1 MNMRMLMCLVLAM
14 LTLNGCG
21 WFKKEPTRPDNPVVM
36 GISYVG
42 ITVKDIDAAQKL
54 YTEVA
59 NLEVVAEEELRDSS
73 VLRQLSSGHVAS
85 VKTVL
90 LAGVNAQLRFMQ
102 FETPHGAT
110 TQTETSEL
118 ANAYSPVPV
127 NGPGIAHVCYQVNQ
141 TTGAYQGFL
150 DAGSSFIGAK
160 DMIQISSRNPVYY
173 AYAHDPEGNV
183 IEIEEVN
190 VAELDLET
198 PPEHDYRIR
207 QVALS
212 TIDMERSLDF
222 YSVLF
227 EEQHPRRMG
236 TWIKLQGDK
245 VDGITGF
252 EESEIE
258 MAWFQSRNLELE
270 IVQYHSHPPQGDASK
285 RPVNAPGY
293 NMIMF
298 EVASLEAVKQKLQL
312 AGANI
317 VLQDQQFD
325 GLPVVFARDPDGN
338 LLGFQPSDV
347 NNPLSAAKFKNNG
360 T

>member
-1 MNMRMLMCLVLAM
+1 MNSRMLMCTAMAM

-21 WFKKEPTRPDNPVVM
+21 FFKKEPTRPDNPVVM
-36 GISYVG
+36 GISYIG

-59 NLEVVAEEELRDSS
+59 NLELVAEEELRESS
-73 VLRQLSSGHVAS
+73 ILRQLSAGNVSNA
-85 VKTVL
+85 KTAL

-102 FETPHGAT
+102 FDAAHS
-110 TQTETSEL
+110 ETSDT
-118 ANAYSPVPV
+118 ANAFSPVPV

-141 TTGAYQGFL
+141 STGAYQGFL
-150 DAGSSFIGAK
+150 DAGSSYIGAK
-160 DMIQISSRNPVYY
+160 EMIQISSSNPVYY

-212 TIDMERSLDF
+212 TIDMERTLSF

-252 EESEIE
+252 DDSKIE

-270 IVQYHSHPPQGDASK
+270 IVQYHSHPPKGNASK
-285 RPVNAPGY
+285 RPINAPGY

-298 EVASLEAVKQKLQL
+298 EVASLNAVIQKLKL
-312 AGANI
+312 AGTEI
-317 VLQDQQFD
+317 VLQDQEFD

-338 LLGFQPSDV
+338 LLGFQPSDAS
-347 NNPLSAAKFKNNG
+347 NPLSAAKFKNNG
-360 T
+360 I

>member
-1 MNMRMLMCLVLAM
+1 MKSNMNMRMLICVAIAM

-21 WFKKEPTRPDNPVVM
+21 WFKKEPTRPVNPVVM

-59 NLEVVAEEELRDSS
+59 NLEVVAEENLKDSS
-73 VLRQLSSGHVAS
+73 VLRHLSAGSVAS
-85 VKTVL
+85 AKTAL

-102 FETPHGAT
+102 FETLNKGISESAT
-110 TQTETSEL
+110 
-118 ANAYSPVPV
+118 AFSPVPV

-150 DAGSSFIGAK
+150 DAGSRHIGDK

-173 AYAHDPEGNV
+173 AYVHDPEGNV
-183 IEIEEVN
+183 VEIEEVN

-198 PPEHDYRIR
+198 LPEHDYRIR

-212 TIDMERSLDF
+212 TIDMDRTIDF

-236 TWIKLQGDK
+236 SWINLQGEK

-252 EESEIE
+252 EDSKIE

-270 IVQYHSHPPQGDASK
+270 IVQYHSHPPQGEALK

-298 EVASLEAVKQKLQL
+298 EVTSLEAVKQKLQL
-312 AGANI
+312 AGADI
-317 VLQDQQFD
+317 VLQDEQFD
-325 GLPVVFARDPDGN
+325 GLPVLFARDPDGN
-338 LLGFQPSDV
+338 LLGFQPSDA

-360 T
+360 I